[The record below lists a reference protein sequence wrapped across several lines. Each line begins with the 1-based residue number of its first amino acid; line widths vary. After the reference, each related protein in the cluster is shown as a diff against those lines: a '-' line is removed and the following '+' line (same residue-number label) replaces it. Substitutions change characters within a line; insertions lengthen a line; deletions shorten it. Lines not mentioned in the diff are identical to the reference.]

1 MATDYAEKERAFIAA
16 LSDDT
21 GTDLAGWI
29 ARIVNS
35 ALTERNDIIDW
46 LRQQGFSFAK
56 ASWIERIHHNGG
68 RLIYADEQNS
78 DVAPAP
84 ARTALANSSSG
95 RVRATARRAPS
106 SIAPQTGNDPD
117 PGSGDDDIA
126 VLAERP
132 SPPPSDQQN
141 GQGGGVAGVLAAAKG
156 LRPLAEVLLAEIV
169 RGGPVET
176 LADMPMLKFSGPLP
190 FAALL
195 PGPKELR
202 LYGDFGTAGG
212 DRIKR
217 AEASQRLSPPFPQ
230 VIVLNDVRQ
239 IDQDLRDFISAAR
252 ERANAQIA

>member
-29 ARIVNS
+29 ARIGGS
-35 ALTERNDIIDW
+35 AHTERNDIIDW

-68 RLIYADEQNS
+68 RLIYADEHNS

-84 ARTALANSSSG
+84 ARTASANANAG
-95 RVRATARRAPS
+95 RVRATPRRGSTSDEVSNGTAGAPDERNVV
-106 SIAPQTGNDPD
+106 AAAALALPPV
-117 PGSGDDDIA
+117 SGT
-126 VLAERP
+126 L
-132 SPPPSDQQN
+132 N
-141 GQGGGVAGVLAAAKG
+141 GRGEGVAGVLASAKG
-156 LRPLAEVLLAEIV
+156 LKPLAEVLLAEIG

-176 LADMPMLKFSGPLP
+176 LADPPMLKFSGPRP
-190 FAALL
+190 FAALW

-202 LYGDFGTAGG
+202 FYGDFGTGG
-212 DRIKR
+212 GGRIKR
-217 AEASQRLSPPFPQ
+217 AEQTLRLGPPFPQ

-252 ERANAQIA
+252 ERANAQVGP

>member
-29 ARIVNS
+29 ARIASS

-68 RLIYADEQNS
+68 RLIYAGEQNS

-84 ARTALANSSSG
+84 TRSASANPNAGRARASP
-95 RVRATARRAPS
+95 RRAPTS
-106 SIAPQTGNDPD
+106 DGPSN
-117 PGSGDDDIA
+117 GDDAGPDERFVA
-126 VLAERP
+126 AAAAHAMPPVL
-132 SPPPSDQQN
+132 N
-141 GQGGGVAGVLAAAKG
+141 TLGGQGEGVAGVLASAKG
-156 LRPLAEVLLAEIV
+156 LRPLAEVLLAEIG

-176 LADMPMLKFSGPLP
+176 LADPPMLKFSGPRP

-202 LYGDFGTAGG
+202 FYGDFGTAGG
-212 DRIKR
+212 GRIKR
-217 AEASQRLSPPFPQ
+217 AEQTLRASPPFPQ

-239 IDQDLRDFISAAR
+239 IDQDLRDCISAAR
-252 ERANAQIA
+252 ERANAEVVP

>member
-1 MATDYAEKERAFIAA
+1 MATGYAEKERAFIAA

-29 ARIVNS
+29 ARITAS
-35 ALTERNDIIDW
+35 TLTERNDIIDW

-84 ARTALANSSSG
+84 ARTALANSG
-95 RVRATARRAPS
+95 VARIRATPRRATGSGEPQNGNDTGS
-106 SIAPQTGNDPD
+106 GGDVAGAGANPIAPASASLSAHG
-117 PGSGDDDIA
+117 
-126 VLAERP
+126 E
-132 SPPPSDQQN
+132 
-141 GQGGGVAGVLAAAKG
+141 GVAGVLASAKG
-156 LRPLAEVLLAEIV
+156 LRPLAEVLMAEIV
-169 RGGPVET
+169 RGGSVET
-176 LADMPMLKFSGPLP
+176 SADPPMLKFSGPKP

-202 LYGDFGTAGG
+202 FYGDFGSGCNG
-212 DRIKR
+212 RVKR

-239 IDQDLRDFISAAR
+239 IDQDLRNFISTAR
-252 ERANAQIA
+252 ARANTQVA

>member
-1 MATDYAEKERAFIAA
+1 MATDYAEKERVFIAA

-29 ARIVNS
+29 ARIINS

-68 RLIYADEQNS
+68 RLIYAGDHS
-78 DVAPAP
+78 GDVGLAPSA
-84 ARTALANSSSG
+84 AALANPGAG
-95 RVRATARRAPS
+95 RARATAARGPVLPLNGSEPSRDRDGVGPPNGRA
-106 SIAPQTGNDPD
+106 AALAFDLNAKTPD
-117 PGSGDDDIA
+117 
-126 VLAERP
+126 
-132 SPPPSDQQN
+132 
-141 GQGGGVAGVLAAAKG
+141 GVAGILAGAKG

-176 LADMPMLKFSGPLP
+176 SADAAMLKFSAPKP

-202 LYGDFGTAGG
+202 FYGDFGDAAGG
-212 DRIKR
+212 RIKR
-217 AEASQRLSPPFPQ
+217 AEPLQRLSTPFPQ

-239 IDQDLRDFISAAR
+239 IDEDLRNFISAAR
-252 ERANAQIA
+252 ERANGQVA

>member
-16 LSDDT
+16 LSDDS

-29 ARIVNS
+29 ARIANS

-84 ARTALANSSSG
+84 ARTALANSNAG
-95 RVRATARRAPS
+95 RVRATPRRAHGSGEPQNGNDTGS
-106 SIAPQTGNDPD
+106 GSDDVAGAGTNPIAPASASFSAHG
-117 PGSGDDDIA
+117 
-126 VLAERP
+126 E
-132 SPPPSDQQN
+132 
-141 GQGGGVAGVLAAAKG
+141 GVAGVLALAKG

-176 LADMPMLKFSGPLP
+176 SADPQMLKFSGPKP

-202 LYGDFGTAGG
+202 FYGDFGSGG
-212 DRIKR
+212 NGRVKR

-252 ERANAQIA
+252 ARANAQVA